1 MFTLTDLL
9 RPFLILPLSAE
20 QGTKVATY
28 LGLLLKWNAKISLTA
43 LRDPEQIVQ
52 RHFGE
57 SFLAAERAG
66 VAEASSLVD
75 VGSGAGFPGLPMAIY
90 APATRVTLIE
100 SQQKKVAFLREV
112 VRALELKNVTVH
124 AGRAQEVKLKSQ
136 MATMRAVE
144 KFETILPV
152 AASLLEPGGKLALL
166 IGASQI
172 ETAHKRLQNFTWM
185 NPISVPESRE
195 RIVLVGKDSAESP
208 HAFRD

>member
-57 SFLAAERAG
+57 SFFAAERAG

-100 SQQKKVAFLREV
+100 SQQKKVAFLKSALAELRLPG
-112 VRALELKNVTVH
+112 VRAYAVRLEGNPSKEELPRVH
-124 AGRAQEVKLKSQ
+124 AAVARAYAPPQEWLQLAQHYVLPGGVAICMLGPAEEAPERVGDLALKQQLGYTLPFSKSQ
-136 MATMRAVE
+136 RR
-144 KFETILPV
+144 
-152 AASLLEPGGKLALL
+152 LAIYRHL
-166 IGASQI
+166 
-172 ETAHKRLQNFTWM
+172 
-185 NPISVPESRE
+185 
-195 RIVLVGKDSAESP
+195 
-208 HAFRD
+208 